1 MLHIISE
8 LVNFLKEIYLPQLRN
23 LVDKFAKRLSF
34 CQMQPLASRSNT
46 AQQPKGGEASFH
58 FNHVAR
64 SLVGSTQKYRNCETQ
79 NRDFD
84 LEIGIATD

>member
-64 SLVGSTQKYRNCETQ
+64 SLARLKNIETAKPKT
-79 NRDFD
+79 RISIWK
-84 LEIGIATD
+84 LE